1 MEARREGRLR
11 LVGRAILAWAL
22 AWVVR
27 ILGATLRLR
36 FVRRER
42 WDDAERT
49 GRPLVFAFHHGRQFM
64 LLRHKAGAPVALM
77 ASLSKDGDLQARIL
91 TRLGYRVARG
101 SSSRGGASGLVALI
115 RELRAGAYAGMAVD
129 GPRGP
134 FGVVK
139 PGVVALA
146 QKTNALIVPVAAS
159 VRRAKVFARAWDK
172 YMLPAPFTA
181 GEIVFGDAIDPAT
194 EPDAPIETVR
204 AEIERSLAALLTEV
218 DARVR
223 KE

>member
-1 MEARREGRLR
+1 MGWLR
-11 LVGRAILAWAL
+11 LLGRAILAFLL

-36 FVRRER
+36 FVRREV
-42 WDDAERT
+42 WDAARAT
-49 GRPLVFAFHHGRQFM
+49 GRPLIFAFHHGRQFM

-77 ASLSKDGDLQARIL
+77 ASLSKDGDLQAGIL

-101 SSSRGGASGLVALI
+101 SSSRGGARGLVSLI

-146 QKTNALIVPVAAS
+146 QTTNALIVPVAAS
-159 VRRAKVFARAWDK
+159 VRRAKVFGRAWDR
-172 YMLPAPFTA
+172 YMLPAPFTS
-181 GEIVFGDAIDPAT
+181 GEIVFGDAIDVSRTAADGAEVT
-194 EPDAPIETVR
+194 R
-204 AEIERSLAALLTEV
+204 KEIERSLASLIAEV

-223 KE
+223 RA